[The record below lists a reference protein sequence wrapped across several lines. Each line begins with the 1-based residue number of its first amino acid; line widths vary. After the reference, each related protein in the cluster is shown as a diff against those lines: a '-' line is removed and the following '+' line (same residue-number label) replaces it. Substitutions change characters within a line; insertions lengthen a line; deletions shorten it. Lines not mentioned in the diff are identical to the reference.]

1 MSRTWGSSDQPLRVS
16 IMGTM
21 TTLEYDISDGQEW
34 CDYFDRI
41 SVECRR
47 LVTEGRMP
55 DTEALDGFMADSAAL
70 LRQVRHDIVA
80 AQGRGATTTTTAVS
94 LTKEE
99 YKRLIDIR
107 ESVLNLLQI
116 LEMRGAVKLNRT
128 EGVGRMVVALT
139 AGTFA

>member
-1 MSRTWGSSDQPLRVS
+1 
-16 IMGTM
+16 MGTM

-41 SVECRR
+41 ERECRR
-47 LVTEGRMP
+47 LVAEGRMP
-55 DTEALDGFMADSAAL
+55 DTAALDGFLADSGEL
-70 LRQVRHDIVA
+70 LRQVRHDIVSA
-80 AQGRGATTTTTAVS
+80 RGRGAKSTITAVS

-99 YKRLIDIR
+99 YKRLIDMR

-116 LEMRGAVKLNRT
+116 LEMRGAVKLDRT

-139 AGTFA
+139 TGTFS